1 MFLTLRNEK
10 TLKKMRSKTL
20 KNNIFF
26 FLGRNLI
33 IRSFEIPHSIW
44 KLHKDFK
51 SVFVFKFR
59 QKTKKFTPKWQKPL
73 FEKRVPEC
81 YNDSIE
87 MDNTVMHVRLQ
98 GTNLGSSE
106 DQCKHCLEGSRS
118 NQRALSLIQLLP
130 TNNFGVGS
138 SSLGLLVFGVVFK
151 PSDRPH
157 VKRKS
162 LDWMDVSPGWTF
174 LSPVMDVLPGWMLL
188 SPVMDVSPVF
198 NSVKQCSRV
207 LNSVKKFSTVFNSV
221 QECSIVLNSVQQ
233 CSTVFN
239 SVQEC

>member
-1 MFLTLRNEK
+1 MFLTLKNEK

-26 FLGRNLI
+26 ILGRNLI

-81 YNDSIE
+81 YNESIE
-87 MDNTVMHVRLQ
+87 MDKTVMHVRLQ
-98 GTNLGSSE
+98 GTNVGSSE

-118 NQRALSLIQLLP
+118 NQRYTFRHFQPSLPAVTSNRHFQ
-130 TNNFGVGS
+130 TFQQDGRFAS
-138 SSLGLLVFGVVFK
+138 MDVFK
-151 PSDRPH
+151 SSGRSH
-157 VKRKS
+157 VIGKS
-162 LDWMDVSPGWTF
+162 LDFRNCPHYTLG
-174 LSPVMDVLPGWMLL
+174 
-188 SPVMDVSPVF
+188 
-198 NSVKQCSRV
+198 
-207 LNSVKKFSTVFNSV
+207 
-221 QECSIVLNSVQQ
+221 
-233 CSTVFN
+233 
-239 SVQEC
+239 

>member
-73 FEKRVPEC
+73 FEKRVVIQC
-81 YNDSIE
+81 S
-87 MDNTVMHVRLQ
+87 
-98 GTNLGSSE
+98 
-106 DQCKHCLEGSRS
+106 QCKFPKEQLSTKLFLGCLFTHFSFLCFTFLKFDF
-118 NQRALSLIQLLP
+118 QRFRLKHRFRPIIPRDHFLLL
-130 TNNFGVGS
+130 N
-138 SSLGLLVFGVVFK
+138 SSL
-151 PSDRPH
+151 
-157 VKRKS
+157 
-162 LDWMDVSPGWTF
+162 
-174 LSPVMDVLPGWMLL
+174 
-188 SPVMDVSPVF
+188 
-198 NSVKQCSRV
+198 
-207 LNSVKKFSTVFNSV
+207 
-221 QECSIVLNSVQQ
+221 CSIGSHLHV
-233 CSTVFN
+233 
-239 SVQEC
+239 